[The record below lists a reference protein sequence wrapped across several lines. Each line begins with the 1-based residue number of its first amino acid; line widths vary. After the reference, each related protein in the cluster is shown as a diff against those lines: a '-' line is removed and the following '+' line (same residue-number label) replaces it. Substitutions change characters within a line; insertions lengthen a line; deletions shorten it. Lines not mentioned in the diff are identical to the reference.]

1 MAKQV
6 KFTETV
12 LRDAHQSLVATRMTT
27 NDMIPIL
34 ETLDQA
40 GYESLECWGG
50 ATFDSS
56 LRFLN
61 EDPWERLRTIR
72 KHVEHTKL
80 QMLLRGQNLLGY
92 KNYPDDVIER
102 FVAKAIENG
111 IDIVRIFDA
120 LNDTRNLETS
130 FRAVKANG
138 GHAQGCICY
147 TISDIHTDEY
157 YMEMVKI
164 MGQMGANSIAI
175 KDMAG
180 ILSPGR
186 AYNLVKAIKGVTGL
200 PLTIHTHE
208 TSGTGSMT
216 LLKAVEAG
224 ADQIDTAISPLSRGT
239 SQPPTETM
247 NYVLREMGYETNLNL
262 DKLNQIATYFKGIR
276 DDFRETGLLNPK
288 VYDVDPGILI
298 SQVPGGMLSNLLGQ
312 LKEAKKEDHYEDV
325 LKEIPR
331 VRAELGYPP
340 LVTPLSQM
348 VGTQA
353 VMNVITGDRYKM
365 VPKEVKDYVKGLY
378 GKSPGPIAEEIRTKI
393 IGDEEVITCRP
404 ADLLQPQMEQF
415 KEELGVLA
423 QSEED
428 ILSYASFP
436 QVALPFL
443 KKRQDPWYDVPVQT
457 IKVEMPTF

>member
-1 MAKQV
+1 MAREI

-27 NDMIPIL
+27 ETMLPIL
-34 ETLDQA
+34 ETMDQA
-40 GYESLECWGG
+40 GYYSLECWGG
-50 ATFDSS
+50 ATFDSC

-72 KHVEHTKL
+72 KHVTNTKL

-92 KNYPDDVIER
+92 KNYPDDVIES
-102 FVAKAIENG
+102 FVGRAIENG
-111 IDIVRIFDA
+111 IDILRIFDA

-130 FRAVKANG
+130 FRAVKKFG

-147 TISDIHTDEY
+147 TISDIHTDQY
-157 YMEMVKI
+157 YCDMVKV
-164 MGQMGANSIAI
+164 MEQMGADSIAI

-186 AYNLVKAIKGVTGL
+186 AFELVQGIKRVSNL
-200 PLTIHTHE
+200 PLSIHTHE

-224 ADQIDTAISPLSRGT
+224 ADIIDTAISPLSSGT
-239 SQPPTETM
+239 SQPPTETIH
-247 NYVLREMGYETNLNL
+247 YVLREMGYQTNLKQERL
-262 DKLNQIATYFKGIR
+262 DQMTSYFKGVR
-276 DDFRETGLLNPK
+276 DDFRESGLLNPK
-288 VYDVDPGILI
+288 VYDVDPGILET
-298 SQVPGGMLSNLLGQ
+298 QVPGGMLSNLLSQ
-312 LKEAKKEDHYEDV
+312 LKEAKKEDRYEDV
-325 LKEIPR
+325 LAEVPK

-353 VMNVITGDRYKM
+353 VMNILAGERYKL

-378 GKSPGPIAEEIRTKI
+378 GKTPGPIQKDIQKKI
-393 IGDEEVITCRP
+393 IGDESVITCRP
-404 ADLLQPQMEQF
+404 ADLLPPQMDEF
-415 KEELGVLA
+415 KKELGELA

-428 ILSYASFP
+428 VLSYASFP

-443 KKRQDPWYDVPVQT
+443 RKRNNPWYDVPVQT
-457 IKVEMPTF
+457 VRVEMPGL